1 MPTYEYVCSS
11 CANEWEEVHKI
22 SEPAVEECPKCHNKT
37 ARRQISGGRF
47 ILKGGGWYADLY
59 SSVKPGSGKK
69 DDAGKT
75 SADAKSSG
83 GDAKPAS
90 TESKSSSD
98 GGGSSAGSKD
108 SGGGAST
115 TSSGSTS
122 STSSTPSKPSTPS
135 SSAK

>member
-69 DDAGKT
+69 DEAGKT
-75 SADAKSSG
+75 STDAKTSG
-83 GDAKPAS
+83 GDPKPAS

-98 GGGSSAGSKD
+98 GGGSSGGSKD

-115 TSSGSTS
+115 SSSSTS
-122 STSSTPSKPSTPS
+122 STSSTPSTPS